1 MKTYI
6 LEYIVYTRIIDGML
20 VSERK
25 QKEVRSKTL
34 QGARKRLYLES
45 EKNVGGLTAIL
56 KEG

>member
-20 VSERK
+20 
-25 QKEVRSKTL
+25 
-34 QGARKRLYLES
+34 ES